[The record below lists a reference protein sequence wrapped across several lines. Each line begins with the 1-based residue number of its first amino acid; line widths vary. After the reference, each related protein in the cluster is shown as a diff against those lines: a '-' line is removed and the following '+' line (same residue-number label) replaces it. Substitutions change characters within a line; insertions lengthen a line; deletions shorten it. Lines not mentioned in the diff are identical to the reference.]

1 MTYNQLTS
9 EQRYTISILLQH
21 GMKQNKIAEAL
32 KVSPSTISRELR
44 RNSGKRGC
52 YNYETAQRNADYH
65 RHRHP
70 GNRTISTET
79 MRRAVDLPVTEQWSP
94 KQISGSL
101 ALEGV
106 YISHET
112 IYKYIRK
119 DRENGGELYK
129 HCRHRLKHRKRAIA
143 GKPIQIPN
151 RTSIAERPMEADGK
165 RFGDFEMDTIIGKG
179 GHGAIVTIIER
190 STNMLFMRKLDKGK
204 NAKALAKTVVRM
216 LMPYKAYIK
225 TITTDNGTEFAC
237 HEMISKALDTKIYF
251 ADPYSSWQKGAIE
264 NENGLIRQYIPKS
277 SSFAQYSHQQ
287 ITKIMHKINMR
298 PREKLN
304 FNSPTQCFY
313 EIIP

>member
-79 MRRAVDLPVTEQWSP
+79 MMRAVYLLVTDQWSP

-237 HEMISKALDTKIYF
+237 H
-251 ADPYSSWQKGAIE
+251 G
-264 NENGLIRQYIPKS
+264 
-277 SSFAQYSHQQ
+277 
-287 ITKIMHKINMR
+287 
-298 PREKLN
+298 
-304 FNSPTQCFY
+304 
-313 EIIP
+313 